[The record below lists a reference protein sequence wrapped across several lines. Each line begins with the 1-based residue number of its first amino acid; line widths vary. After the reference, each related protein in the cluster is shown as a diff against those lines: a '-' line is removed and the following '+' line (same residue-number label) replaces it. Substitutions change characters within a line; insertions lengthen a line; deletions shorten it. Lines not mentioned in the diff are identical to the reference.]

1 MSRIIKAADLFCG
14 AGGTSQGAEQ
24 SGAARVVCAVDHWQT
39 AVETHSA
46 NFPHTKHINSRLDQ
60 VNPGECPKIDLL
72 FASPECTHHSRARG
86 GRPTSDQQRSGS
98 WDIMRWVEFHRP
110 SWIVIENVAE
120 LRQWGPIGDNGQP
133 LKKHVGKF
141 FDAWLLAIE
150 AAGYKVDHRLLN
162 AADYGA
168 ATSRTRLFVVA
179 RKGNRSPVWPDPTHA
194 ARVGGELPGMGMQ
207 RWRSAA
213 EIIDWSIPCKSVFL
227 RKHPL
232 KDNTLLRIEAGLRR
246 FVEPFVVQLR
256 NNMTAGAVHDPLAT
270 ITAGGTHHGV
280 AVPFQYQLI
289 GLGAGRSKSIGEPL
303 PTMVAS
309 RENHG
314 VAVPFVMS
322 SHAGGAARGVGEPVP
337 TVTARGGAN
346 FAVPFLT
353 PNFGEREGQGPRTHA
368 IGNALPAVTSHGA
381 GQLAVPFLSAFHN
394 GADSNNRNYPTGN
407 VLPTQDT
414 SNRYGLAVPFLQ
426 QLTHGGRNL
435 DIAAPMRTITTAHR
449 GETAIAVPFVV
460 TYYANGRAYSVA
472 DPLCTIS
479 TRDRCGMACAIIEP
493 CPSIEPRTE
502 GERKLLA
509 TMIELGV
516 ADVGFRMLVNSELS
530 LAQGFPASYIYT
542 GNKGE
547 VTKQIGNSVSPNVA
561 DAITRAIAA

>member
-1 MSRIIKAADLFCG
+1 MSKLLKAADLFAGC
-14 AGGTSQGAEQ
+14 GGTSQGAEQ
-24 SGAARVVCAVDHWQT
+24 SGAARVVCAVNHWQT

-98 WDIMRWVEFHRP
+98 WDIMRWVEYHRP

-120 LRQWGPIGDNGQP
+120 LRQWGPVGDNGQP
-133 LKKHVGKF
+133 LKKYVGKF

-150 AAGYKVDHRLLN
+150 SAGYKVDHRLLN

-179 RKGNRSPVWPDPTHA
+179 RKGNRSLVWPDPTHA
-194 ARVGGELPGMGMQ
+194 ARVGGELPGMGLR

-213 EIIDWSIPCKSVFL
+213 EIIDWSIPCKSVFS

-256 NNMTAGAVHDPLAT
+256 RNMTAGAVADPLAT

-280 AVPFQYQLI
+280 AVPM
-289 GLGAGRSKSIGEPL
+289 
-303 PTMVAS
+303 T
-309 RENHG
+309 
-314 VAVPFVMS
+314 MS
-322 SHAGGAARGVGEPVP
+322 SHAGGAARGVDDP
-337 TVTARGGAN
+337 TATLTARGGTHLAIPYVMGCGARDGQSPPKPVGEPLKVVTVKDAKCV
-346 FAVPFLT
+346 AVPFLV
-353 PNFGEREGQGPRTHA
+353 RSA
-368 IGNALPAVTSHGA
+368 HGA
-381 GQLAVPFLSAFHN
+381 GSWGHKPESLDNTLGTLTTSKDFAV
-394 GADSNNRNYPTGN
+394 
-407 VLPTQDT
+407 
-414 SNRYGLAVPFLQ
+414 AVPFLQ
-426 QLTHGGRNL
+426 QLTHGGRELN
-435 DIAAPMRTITTAHR
+435 IAAPLRTITTAHR

-509 TMIELGV
+509 TMLELGV
-516 ADVGFRMLVNSELS
+516 ADIGFRMLVNSELS